1 MHQAWLDLEVRAE
14 KDQVKLKRDIPE
26 ESYFDDDLSLLV
38 VVSSRLTEL
47 GFEIDSLYLPKVV
60 KPRWGYR
67 YDIALY
73 GRLGLHC
80 HNLHKGTNFKFRR
93 WEKYCAMTMAA
104 YVDFYLT
111 ATDPATG
118 SVFSLQTLLSDIGRR
133 PAAHGNEP
141 PDRHW
146 NDDKIDDFYKG
157 PNVQC
162 SNGFL
167 TVQESE
173 LRENDWLQLL
183 LEIAFFS
190 KANRRLRASL
200 PLEMKKVV
208 VENREEYTTEAREKL
223 KADNAIFNALG
234 WLSRSHYKPSLR

>member
-1 MHQAWLDLEVRAE
+1 MVHF
-14 KDQVKLKRDIPE
+14 P
-26 ESYFDDDLSLLV
+26 
-38 VVSSRLTEL
+38 

-133 PAAHGNEP
+133 PAAHGIRISWMTLASIIKYTCMGSVLN
-141 PDRHW
+141 
-146 NDDKIDDFYKG
+146 
-157 PNVQC
+157 
-162 SNGFL
+162 
-167 TVQESE
+167 VQESE